1 MKRLLLS
8 VALLL
13 VVAVASA
20 QVTTSSIRGR
30 VTSNDN
36 PLPGATIVATHTPSG
51 TNYGTT
57 SNSEGHFAIS
67 GMRVGGPY
75 SITISFIG
83 YNDLVITNL
92 DLQLGQSEEITA
104 KLTESS
110 IQVENVVIAASS
122 KSTSGETFMR
132 NEIEAIPSIDRSI
145 YDLTNLMSTAVSP
158 AAGGIILGGQSTRYN
173 AFTID
178 GTSSADIYG
187 LGTTGMTGS
196 LTKANPIPID
206 AVGAVSISTA
216 TVNVRESGF
225 TGGAIN
231 AVTRSGD
238 NEFRGSAY
246 TYYNNEH
253 FWGTTP
259 GADIGKRKH
268 LSEQQTEI
276 FGVTLGGPIIKN
288 KLYFFVAGEFN
299 RNTTPSTNYPATGNS
314 ALSVEEAQ
322 KISGNSALS
331 VEEAQKISERYYA
344 LTGYDGGGYGE
355 NMIEA
360 LTGSAVARI
369 DWNIDRN
376 NHLSLRYNMLH
387 ADADA
392 SSNTNQAF
400 YFTGAEYTNINRTH
414 SVVAELNSSQNNKF
428 NTLRMGYTRLK
439 DGRLTEKSLPAVI
452 INGLGDRGTGSA
464 TIGTNPYS
472 GCNMLKQDVFIF
484 GDDFVFIADNNHI
497 TIGTSNE
504 IYRADN
510 LYMANARGTYTY
522 NNLDDFYADK
532 ASKYQYGYFA
542 NGKQNPPMTTGQFA
556 LYVQDEVYLSG
567 DGKFTAGLRLDI
579 PVMFDTPGANREF
592 NESNFA
598 KRANTATG
606 DIPRTQVLISPRIGY
621 EGSIAEGL
629 KLHASA
635 GIYTGRSPF
644 VWLSN
649 CYQNNGMRSMSV
661 TVNNAAEM
669 PAFNLNPESVGI
681 MSNPAIDIVAKDFR
695 YPQVFRLAAGLDYQ
709 YGGLRLSLD
718 GDYTKGINNLFVENI
733 VAQDN
738 GERLFVGGDG
748 STASATYYNTTTDKY
763 SAVYRLGNT
772 QKGYSWSTTARIEY
786 NFRYIVDGL
795 RLTAAYTYSQAKS
808 INDGISAQSSSNWG
822 RTYAV
827 DSNNPTLSNS
837 VYEFPHKIV
846 ASLSYSRR
854 YGLFGT
860 NLMLLYNGHSG
871 EHYSLTYA
879 KGKVDVNGD
888 SYKGNSLIY
897 IPTEEETEEETT
909 TILWANDTSAAAFN
923 DYIKADSYLS
933 RNRGKFAER
942 NSHSLPFVNRLD
954 LHFAQS
960 FYFSKQS
967 DRRIELSL
975 DVLNLSNLIS
985 RSWGLV
991 HRTSNWTLSP
1001 VSVTELKEVDG
1012 GYRPV
1017 YEFKGAQYTVDDVMS
1032 RWHMQVGVRV
1042 VF

>member
-30 VTSNDN
+30 VTTNDN

-75 SITISFIG
+75 NVTISFIG
-83 YNDLVITNL
+83 YND
-92 DLQLGQSEEITA
+92 
-104 KLTESS
+104 
-110 IQVENVVIAASS
+110 VVIADLMLGLGNNAELSVELTEAAIEVEDIVISASS
-122 KSTSGETFMR
+122 KNLSGDTFLR

-145 YDLTNLMSTAVSP
+145 YDLTNLMSTAISP

-259 GADIGKRKH
+259 GADVAERKH
-268 LSEQQTEI
+268 LSEQATNI
-276 FGVTLGGPIIKN
+276 YGVTLGGPIVKN
-288 KLYFFVAGEFN
+288 KLFFFVAGEFN
-299 RNTTPSTNYPATGNS
+299 RNTTPSTNYPAM
-314 ALSVEEAQ
+314 
-322 KISGNSALS
+322 GNSALS
-331 VEEAQKISERYYA
+331 VEEAQKISERYHA

-355 NMIEA
+355 NLIKA
-360 LTGSAVARI
+360 LTGSAVARL
-369 DWNIDRN
+369 DWNINRN

-414 SVVAELNSSQNNKF
+414 SVVAELNTSKNNKI
-428 NTLRMGYTRLK
+428 NTLRLGYTRLK
-439 DGRLTEKSLPAVI
+439 DGRTTDESLPAVI
-452 INGLGDRGTGSA
+452 INGLGERGTGSA

-472 GCNMLKQDVFIF
+472 GRNMLKQDVFIF

-522 NNLDDFYADK
+522 NNLDDFLADN

-542 NGKQNPPMTTGQFA
+542 DGKQNPPMTTGQFA
-556 LYVQDEVYLSG
+556 VYAQDEVYLAG
-567 DGKFTAGLRLDI
+567 DGKFTAGLRIDI
-579 PVMFDTPGANREF
+579 PVMFDTPGINEEF
-592 NESNFA
+592 NASDFA
-598 KRANTATG
+598 KKANTATG
-606 DIPRTQVLISPRIGY
+606 NIPRTQVLISPRIGY

-629 KLHASA
+629 KLRTSA

-661 TVNNAAEM
+661 TVNNAAET
-669 PAFNLNPESVGI
+669 PDFSLNPESVGI

-718 GDYTKGINNLFVENI
+718 GDYTKGINNLFVENL
-733 VAQDN
+733 VAADN
-738 GERLFVGGDG
+738 GQRLYVGGEG
-748 STASATYYNTTTDKY
+748 STTSATYYNSTTKEY
-763 SAVYRLGNT
+763 SSVYRLGNT
-772 QKGYSWSTTARIEY
+772 HKGYSWSATARLEY
-786 NFRYIVDGL
+786 NFSYALEGL
-795 RLTAAYTYSQAKS
+795 RLTAAYTYSEAKS
-808 INDGISAQSSSNWG
+808 VNDGISAQSSSNWG
-822 RTYAV
+822 RNYAV
-827 DSNNPTLSNS
+827 DSNNPALSNS
-837 VYEFPHKIV
+837 VYEFPHKVV

-854 YGLFGT
+854 YGKFGT
-860 NLMLLYNGHSG
+860 NFMLLYNGHSG

-879 KGKVDVNGD
+879 KGKVDINGD

-897 IPTEEETEEETT
+897 IPTEAEMATM
-909 TILWANDTSAAAFN
+909 LWADDTSAAAFN
-923 DYIKADSYLS
+923 SYIEQDSYLS

-960 FYFSKQS
+960 FYFSNKS

-975 DVLNLSNLIS
+975 DILNLSNLIS

-1017 YEFKGAQYTVDDVMS
+1017 YKFNGAQYTVDDVMS
-1032 RWHMQVGVRV
+1032 RWHMQLGVRV

>member
-30 VTSNDN
+30 VTTNDN

-75 SITISFIG
+75 NVTISFIG
-83 YNDLVITNL
+83 YND
-92 DLQLGQSEEITA
+92 
-104 KLTESS
+104 
-110 IQVENVVIAASS
+110 VVIADLMLGLGNNAELSVELTEAAIEVEDVVISASS
-122 KSTSGETFMR
+122 KNLSGDTFLR

-259 GADIGKRKH
+259 GADLAERKH
-268 LSEQQTEI
+268 LSEQATNI
-276 FGVTLGGPIIKN
+276 YGVTLGGPIIKN
-288 KLYFFVAGEFN
+288 KLFFFVAGEFN
-299 RNTTPSTNYPATGNS
+299 RNTTPSTNYPAM
-314 ALSVEEAQ
+314 
-322 KISGNSALS
+322 GNSALS
-331 VEEAQKISERYYA
+331 VEEAQKISERYHA

-355 NMIEA
+355 NLIKA
-360 LTGSAVARI
+360 LTGSAVARL
-369 DWNIDRN
+369 DWNINRN

-414 SVVAELNSSQNNKF
+414 SVVAELNTSKNNKI
-428 NTLRMGYTRLK
+428 NTLRLGYTRLK
-439 DGRLTEKSLPAVI
+439 DGRTTDESLPAVI
-452 INGLGDRGTGSA
+452 INGLGERGTGSA

-472 GCNMLKQDVFIF
+472 GRNMLKQDVFIF

-522 NNLDDFYADK
+522 NNLDDFLADN

-542 NGKQNPPMTTGQFA
+542 DGRQNPPMTTGQFA
-556 LYVQDEVYLSG
+556 VYAQDEVYLAG
-567 DGKFTAGLRLDI
+567 DGKFTAGLRIDI
-579 PVMFDTPGANREF
+579 PVMFDTPGINEEF
-592 NESNFA
+592 NASDFA
-598 KRANTATG
+598 TRANTATG
-606 DIPRTQVLISPRIGY
+606 NIPRTQVLISPRIGY

-629 KLHASA
+629 KLRTSA

-661 TVNNAAEM
+661 TVNNAAQT
-669 PAFNLNPESVGI
+669 PDFSLNPESVGI
-681 MSNPAIDIVAKDFR
+681 MSNPAIDIATKDFR

-718 GDYTKGINNLFVENI
+718 GDYTKGINNLFVENL
-733 VAQDN
+733 VAADN
-738 GERLFVGGDG
+738 GQRLYVGGED
-748 STASATYYNTTTDKY
+748 STTSATYYNSTTKEY
-763 SAVYRLGNT
+763 SSVYRLGNT
-772 QKGYSWSTTARIEY
+772 HKGYSWSATARLEY
-786 NFRYIVDGL
+786 NFSYALEGL
-795 RLTAAYTYSQAKS
+795 RLTAAYTYSEAKS
-808 INDGISAQSSSNWG
+808 VNDGISAQSSSNWG
-822 RTYAV
+822 RNYAV
-827 DSNNPTLSNS
+827 DSNNPALSNS
-837 VYEFPHKIV
+837 VYEFPHKVV
-846 ASLSYSRR
+846 ASLSYARR
-854 YGLFGT
+854 YGKFGT
-860 NLMLLYNGHSG
+860 NFMLLYNGHSG

-897 IPTEEETEEETT
+897 IPTDEEMATM
-909 TILWANDTSAAAFN
+909 LWADDTSAAAFN
-923 DYIKADSYLS
+923 NYIEQDSYLS

-960 FYFSKQS
+960 FYFSNKS

-1017 YEFKGAQYTVDDVMS
+1017 YKFNGAQYTVDDVMS
-1032 RWHMQVGVRV
+1032 RWHMQLGVRV